1 MPIALTISFTN
12 RHVILLSDE
21 QCLWVLC
28 TSTAP
33 LTALGGSGGI
43 IFHFKGSFKLRFYQ
57 GPCKDIFFRKINLAL
72 PDLCRVSLHQL
83 ILFLTMITSTRYKKG
98 AFCNLDLSR
107 TYYGSYSIFCTDTA
121 SAKNALARVP
131 F

>member
-1 MPIALTISFTN
+1 MVMAFAILLRFPFRYAYCIDNIFHE

-72 PDLCRVSLHQL
+72 PDLCRVSLHHL
-83 ILFLTMITSTRYKKG
+83 IF
-98 AFCNLDLSR
+98 
-107 TYYGSYSIFCTDTA
+107 
-121 SAKNALARVP
+121 
-131 F
+131 

>member
-1 MPIALTISFTN
+1 MAFAILLRLPLRYAYALTISFTN

-33 LTALGGSGGI
+33 LAALGGSGGI

-72 PDLCRVSLHQL
+72 PDLCRVSSHQL
-83 ILFLTMITSTRYKKG
+83 IF
-98 AFCNLDLSR
+98 
-107 TYYGSYSIFCTDTA
+107 
-121 SAKNALARVP
+121 
-131 F
+131 

>member
-1 MPIALTISFTN
+1 MLIALTISFMN

-72 PDLCRVSLHQL
+72 PDLCRVSFVSTD
-83 ILFLTMITSTRYKKG
+83 FLTMSTRYQKEF
-98 AFCNLDLSR
+98 FCNLDLSR

>member
-1 MPIALTISFTN
+1 MPIALTISFMN

-72 PDLCRVSLHQL
+72 PDLCRVSFVSTD
-83 ILFLTMITSTRYKKG
+83 FLTMITRYQKEF
-98 AFCNLDLSR
+98 FCNLDLSR